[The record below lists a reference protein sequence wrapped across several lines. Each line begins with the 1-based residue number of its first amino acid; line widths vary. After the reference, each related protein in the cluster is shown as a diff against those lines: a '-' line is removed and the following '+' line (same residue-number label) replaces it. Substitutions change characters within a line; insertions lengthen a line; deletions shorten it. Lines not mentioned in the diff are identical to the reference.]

1 MIILIDSKNYSKE
14 HFGNSLD
21 FLLAHGLIEVK
32 EFAVAYKVKFVGEVH
47 TPFNYFI
54 AFPKNFTN
62 ESEDNV
68 ALVKSLLKEL
78 YKLKRNGKVLIK
90 NKTFTIGNEITAE
103 YYYWRKLFTFF
114 TDYITYEFYY
124 PKKRQ
129 IKHSVSR
136 EKGRL
141 HPMLTDLN
149 REKYGTGITYEVKN
163 IKEDTFKNIY
173 YTTLKNLERKFA
185 SEAEQDHILETEL
198 FLKAKGHVFKEIEI
212 NADFFLNHIKTLEVS
227 PLHETIV
234 KTIKN
239 YYIES
244 KIKEKHFIHVFYSKE
259 FEYVFEYLLQ
269 TVLKHSNSNMNS
281 SWINPNY
288 KKLQPDIV
296 TETFIGDAKY
306 YKITE
311 ANKYG
316 FEKELYAYNIANLNK
331 QSNIVFIP
339 SEKTDQLKTLQ
350 HDIYCLEVVSLNL
363 RDVLNDYLRKDYT
376 CLKFVQALVKPN

>member
-1 MIILIDSKNYSKE
+1 MTKY
-14 HFGNSLD
+14 
-21 FLLAHGLIEVK
+21 
-32 EFAVAYKVKFVGEVH
+32 
-47 TPFNYFI
+47 
-54 AFPKNFTN
+54 
-62 ESEDNV
+62 
-68 ALVKSLLKEL
+68 
-78 YKLKRNGKVLIK
+78 
-90 NKTFTIGNEITAE
+90 
-103 YYYWRKLFTFF
+103 
-114 TDYITYEFYY
+114 
-124 PKKRQ
+124 
-129 IKHSVSR
+129 SVSR
-136 EKGRL
+136 AKSRL

-185 SEAEQDHILETEL
+185 SEAEQYHILETEL
-198 FLKAKGHVFKEIEI
+198 FLKAKGHVFKEVEI
-212 NADFFLNHIKTLEVS
+212 NADCFLNHIKTLEVS
-227 PLHETIV
+227 TLHETIV
-234 KTIKN
+234 KTINN
-239 YYIES
+239 YYLES
-244 KIKEKHFIHVFYSKE
+244 KIKEKHFISVFYSKE

-269 TVLKHSNSNMNS
+269 TVLKHSNSYKNS

-331 QSNIVFIP
+331 QPNIVFIP
-339 SEKTDQLKTLQ
+339 SEKTEHLKTLE
-350 HDIYCLEVVSLNL
+350 HGIYRLEVVSLNL
-363 RDVLNDYLRKDYT
+363 RDVLNDYLQKDYT